1 MAEITPQRGSVGEML
16 TNSVAMSNTG
26 IIPGHIPVT
35 RRGERP
41 RPNTHEEEAMVFAAL
56 LVEAGLAVAVAS
68 ALTTY
73 ARRHFAPRAAGDAA
87 EVTE

>member
-1 MAEITPQRGSVGEML
+1 
-16 TNSVAMSNTG
+16 
-26 IIPGHIPVT
+26 
-35 RRGERP
+35 
-41 RPNTHEEEAMVFAAL
+41 MVFAAL